1 MFGAFHGG
9 LVALGFATFT
19 RGVPTEQL
27 PVVTRSASPASPTTL
42 RVATLNLA
50 HGRSTGRNQVL
61 QSSARPISQVHAAAA
76 LVSGGIAARSRP
88 PGGRRSGLWSGGVDR
103 PSLVAVDLEA
113 HAFAGGRHVDGFG
126 LQYGTAVVFKLAMR
140 GADSYTFET
149 SPPTPSRG
157 WVVALLV
164 WPAAPGGEVQVAS
177 VHFDFSRSSVRA
189 RQIASSSVSFL
200 PRSRVT
206 SRS

>member
-27 PVVTRSASPASPTTL
+27 PVVTTSASPASPTTL

-61 QSSARPISQVHAAAA
+61 QSSARLISQVHAAAA

-88 PGGRRSGLWSGGVDR
+88 PGGRRSGTVERGCRSAIPRRCGPGSPRLRGR
-103 PSLVAVDLEA
+103 PPC
-113 HAFAGGRHVDGFG
+113 R
-126 LQYGTAVVFKLAMR
+126 R
-140 GADSYTFET
+140 I
-149 SPPTPSRG
+149 
-157 WVVALLV
+157 W
-164 WPAAPGGEVQVAS
+164 
-177 VHFDFSRSSVRA
+177 SSVRHRRGVQVGDAGCGLVHVRDEPTNTLQGLGGRFVGVA
-189 RQIASSSVSFL
+189 RSPRRRSSGRLRALGFL
-200 PRSRVT
+200 S
-206 SRS
+206 